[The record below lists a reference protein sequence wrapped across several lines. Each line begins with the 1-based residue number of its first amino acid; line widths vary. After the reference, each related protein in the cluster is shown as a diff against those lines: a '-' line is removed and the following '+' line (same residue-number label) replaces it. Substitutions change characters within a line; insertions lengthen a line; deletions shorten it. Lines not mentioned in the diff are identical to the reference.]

1 MYIQNVRPRLL
12 ACLPVLLAFAAC
24 GIVGS
29 IEGSSGSSET
39 STSDSGTL
47 PTEVDPRTDAAP
59 TDGATD
65 LEGGV
70 DECVATGTLA
80 IDTTFTARVIP
91 VAQVRAAPAPGGGYA
106 VIGRT
111 SCGDSGFGLELRFLD
126 ANGMPSASK
135 ATCLADGLELVETIA
150 GRSAGGW
157 EIGTSVGNGVYDAVL
172 RTVGPTGAILNT
184 RTRSNH
190 YHAIG
195 LPLAGSTTIWA
206 GYREAPSPD
215 GTAFLGIAG
224 GAISDLPSERVV
236 GAAVR
241 GTNLFALVTTLATPA
256 ATTITLRK
264 YVVGATVSED
274 VNARSSSVTL
284 APGAVTSSFDP
295 QASVLVEGTTVTAA
309 LPVPGN
315 AIAIYRYVEG
325 SGWSP
330 KGSVTALPNPSSL
343 LRSCDGSLLL
353 AYISSAGGH
362 RLARFVE
369 GVPTPTSELALSTN
383 ATTRTLIR
391 DTVGRILVFQS
402 VAGGTGSLMRVVP

>member
-1 MYIQNVRPRLL
+1 MYIQIVRARLL
-12 ACLPVLLAFAAC
+12 PCLPVFLALAAC

-29 IEGSSGSSET
+29 IEGSSGRSET
-39 STSDSGTL
+39 STTDGGTP
-47 PTEVDPRTDAAP
+47 PTEVDPGTDAAW
-59 TDGATD
+59 TDGATRID
-65 LEGGV
+65 GGV
-70 DECVATGTLA
+70 DECVATGTPA
-80 IDTTFTARVIP
+80 IDTTFTARAIP
-91 VAQVRAAPAPGGGYA
+91 VAQIRAAPAPGGGYA

-126 ANGMPSASK
+126 ANGMPSASTT
-135 ATCLADGLELVETIA
+135 TCLSDGLELVETIA
-150 GRSAGGW
+150 VRPGAGW

-172 RTVGPTGAILNT
+172 RTVGPTGAILDT

-195 LPLAGSTTIWA
+195 LPLAGGTTIWA
-206 GYREAPSPD
+206 GYRVAPSPD

-274 VNARSSSVTL
+274 VNVRSSPVTL
-284 APGAVTSSFDP
+284 APGAMTSSFDP
-295 QASVLVEGTTVTAA
+295 QASILVEGTTVTAA

-330 KGSVTALPNPSSL
+330 KGSVTALANPASL
-343 LRSCDGSLLL
+343 MRSCDGSLLL
-353 AYISSAGGH
+353 AYISSGGSH

-369 GVPTPTSELALSTN
+369 GAPTPSSELALSTT
-383 ATTRTLIR
+383 AATRTLLR
-391 DTVGRILVFQS
+391 DSVGRILVFQT
-402 VAGGTGSLMRVVP
+402 VAGGLGSLIRVVP